1 MLDATAAA
9 AAAKMIAL
17 FAKHNPAEARKIF
30 ESAIAEAVKAGD
42 TARADSIRLQCEWH
56 CNPEFRAAMTAE
68 VARLN
73 GL

>member
-1 MLDATAAA
+1 MVDMNAAN
-9 AAAKMIAL
+9 AAKMIAL
-17 FAKHNPAEARKIF
+17 FAQHNPTEARKIF
-30 ESAIAEAVKAGD
+30 ESAIANAIKASD
-42 TARADSIRLQCEWH
+42 TKRADDIRLQCEWH